1 MTKETE
7 NRVNMRLKPDEQLH
21 TAIVAYQKFVLLR
34 HKRKLNLDEAAYE
47 LIQIGVDSV
56 PEVKQ
61 FIAA

>member
-1 MTKETE
+1 MTNEPPR
-7 NRVNMRLKPDEQLH
+7 RVNMRIAPDEQLH

-34 HKRKLNLDEAAYE
+34 QKRRIDLDEATYE
-47 LIQIGVDSV
+47 LIQFGIDTV